1 MLSEVAYL
9 FGEPGAAAAASND
22 RRATRRFVDVWT
34 RSAKGR
40 FPTWTAIRTFDLG
53 EDWNWAFVV
62 DLAKSNGFPYFIFLG
77 SSLAKLSDVY
87 LTGDTDW
94 TLSMLD
100 KATSEVDACVVAQ
113 SPHFR
118 EDELT
123 LCNGRRVLFR
133 CVTAPLADDG
143 ETITHVAGVVSGT
156 FADVRA

>member
-9 FGEPGAAAAASND
+9 FGEPAAAGAPVD

-34 RSAKGR
+34 RSARGR
-40 FPTWTAIRTFDLG
+40 FPAWAALMTTDLG
-53 EDWNWAFVV
+53 EDWNWTFVV
-62 DLAKSNGFPYFIFLG
+62 DLQQSNGFPFFVFLG
-77 SSLAKLSDVY
+77 ANLAKLSDVY

-100 KATSEVDACVVAQ
+100 KATSEVDACVALEA
-113 SPHFR
+113 PHFR

-143 ETITHVAGVVSGT
+143 ERITHVAGVVSGM
-156 FADVRA
+156 FADVRE